1 MIPNGKSTSLYSLGY
16 CLGMGDVNAVHLPEA
31 LIARVDVVAADELR
45 TRSNLVRLLVSEGL
59 ARGESGAQDED
70 KVESR

>member
-1 MIPNGKSTSLYSLGY
+1 
-16 CLGMGDVNAVHLPEA
+16 MGDVNAVHLPEA

>member
-1 MIPNGKSTSLYSLGY
+1 M
-16 CLGMGDVNAVHLPEA
+16 HLPEA

-59 ARGESGAQDED
+59 ARRESGAQDED

>member
-1 MIPNGKSTSLYSLGY
+1 MYRLGI
-16 CLGMGDVNAVHLPEA
+16 GDVKAVHLPEA

-45 TRSNLVRLLVSEGL
+45 SRSNLVRLLVSEGL
-59 ARGESGAQDED
+59 TRCESGAQDED

>member
-1 MIPNGKSTSLYSLGY
+1 
-16 CLGMGDVNAVHLPEA
+16 MGDVKAVHLPEA

-45 TRSNLVRLLVSEGL
+45 TRSNLVWLLVSEGL
-59 ARGESGAQDED
+59 ARRESGAQDED